1 MLYGCS
7 VKMMKVLFFISLVIG
22 FALGIAL
29 LIINMEQLEMTM
41 ILILGA
47 AIPLAY
53 PFIVLGFFLN
63 WKKIFMGV
71 LVPIPILS
79 MIIQY
84 FVGMFMGYRAFFWL
98 LKHWKDNDLPV
109 VEESQGEK

>member
-1 MLYGCS
+1 M
-7 VKMMKVLFFISLVIG
+7 IIG

-29 LIINMEQLEMTM
+29 LIVNMESLEMTM

-47 AIPLAY
+47 AVPLAY

-63 WKKIFMGV
+63 WKKILMGIIA
-71 LVPIPILS
+71 PIPILS

-84 FVGMFMGYRAFFWL
+84 FAGMFMGYRAFFWL
-98 LKHWKDNDLPV
+98 LKHWKDVDLPV
-109 VEESQGEK
+109 VDQPVGE

>member
-29 LIINMEQLEMTM
+29 LIINMEQMEMTM
-41 ILILGA
+41 LLILGA

-63 WKKIFMGV
+63 WKKILTGIIA
-71 LVPIPILS
+71 PIPILS
-79 MIIQY
+79 MMIQY

-98 LKHWKDNDLPV
+98 LKHWKDVDLPV
-109 VEESQGEK
+109 VDESEGGK